1 MGIRFKAVN
10 FRSYCVKSLANILNI
25 SYGICLVSTK
35 IYSLKTLSAY
45 SRCFAQVFVSFALPL
60 GYSVILTGSCSGLL
74 RNYLYFAR
82 LVHAAKFSHLQ
93 IIILELFICNS
104 EHPINSCESARLR
117 RAFVCLGK
125 AGKTRKKASLYRLA
139 FWRRHPDLNW
149 GMKLL
154 QSFALPLGYSAIIII
169 LERVLAVVCSENFLH
184 LARLVHTAKI
194 SHPQNCHFGAGDEI
208 RTRDICLGKATLYH

>member
-1 MGIRFKAVN
+1 MKLYLSKAKGIRFKAVN

-45 SRCFAQVFVSFALPL
+45 SRCFAQVFVSSALPL
-60 GYSVILTGSCSGLL
+60 GYSVILTGTCSGLL
-74 RNYLYFAR
+74 RNYLYLAR

-169 LERVLAVVCSENFLH
+169 LERVLAVVCSETFC
-184 LARLVHTAKI
+184 I
-194 SHPQNCHFGAGDEI
+194 SRG
-208 RTRDICLGKATLYH
+208 

>member
-1 MGIRFKAVN
+1 MKWYQIKATGIRFKAVN

-45 SRCFAQVFVSFALPL
+45 SRCFAQVFVSSALPL
-60 GYSVILTGSCSGLL
+60 GYSVILTGTCSGLL

-104 EHPINSCESARLR
+104 EHPINLCESARPR

-154 QSFALPLGYSAIIII
+154 QSFALPLGYSAI
-169 LERVLAVVCSENFLH
+169 LNGYFH
-184 LARLVHTAKI
+184 I
-194 SHPQNCHFGAGDEI
+194 SRG
-208 RTRDICLGKATLYH
+208 